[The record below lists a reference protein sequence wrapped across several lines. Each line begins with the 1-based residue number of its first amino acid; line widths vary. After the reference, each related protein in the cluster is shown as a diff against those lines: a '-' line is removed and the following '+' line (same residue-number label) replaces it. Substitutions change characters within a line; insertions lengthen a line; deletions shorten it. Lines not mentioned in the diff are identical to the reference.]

1 MKTDSIAINTIAN
14 QIGPPLTVW
23 MLMQSQYKP
32 ETNNTRPK
40 QKKHWATIL
49 GGCVKHMMNKNPI
62 ETAAKMET
70 PKGAKAKRNKAP
82 ATEDNK

>member
-1 MKTDSIAINTIAN
+1 MLIYN
-14 QIGPPLTVW
+14 Q
-23 MLMQSQYKP
+23 YNP

-49 GGCVKHMMNKNPI
+49 GGCLKHIMNKQPI

-70 PKGAKAKRNKAP
+70 LKGAKAKRNKAP
-82 ATEDNK
+82 VREDNK